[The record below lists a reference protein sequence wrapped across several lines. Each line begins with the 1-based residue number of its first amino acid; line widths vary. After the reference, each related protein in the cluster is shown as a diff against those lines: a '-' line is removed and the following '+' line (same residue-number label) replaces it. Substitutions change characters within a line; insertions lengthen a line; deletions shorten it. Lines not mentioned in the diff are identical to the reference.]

1 MNPCCNFQPLWYT
14 DCMMRSLILTIL
26 LLVAAPAQSA
36 AVARMLDIQG
46 AIGPAVA
53 EDVEHAIAD
62 AQGSSLFILRLDTPG
77 GLDLSMRRII
87 QSILASDVPVVGY
100 VAPQGARAASAGTYI
115 LYASHIA
122 AMAPATNLGAATPVQ
137 IGGMPKPDLPTP
149 NLPSSPNETK
159 KSPPPEMADNPM
171 QHKMINDAAAYIR
184 SLAQLR
190 GRNADWAEQ
199 AVRQAASLSAEQA
212 LKLHVIDLIANDI
225 PQLLLKLDGRTV
237 TTSTGE
243 ITLHTQ
249 GMVVEQVERSWRS
262 RLLAVISDPNVAY
275 ILMLLGVYGLFFE
288 LANPGFVLPGVIG
301 GISLLLALFAFQVLP
316 INIAGLGLIGLGIA
330 FMVAEA
336 FVPSFGALGLGGVI
350 AFVAGSIM
358 LMDTGVP
365 GYGVSVALIG
375 SVALASALFFIMIT
389 TMAIKARKRPVVSGA
404 EELLHETGIALES
417 FQHRG
422 HVQLHGETW
431 QALSKQPVHKGD
443 EIRVVGRDGLI
454 LEIATISHNTTE
466 VQS

>member
-1 MNPCCNFQPLWYT
+1 MV
-14 DCMMRSLILTIL
+14 L
-26 LLVAAPAQSA
+26 LAASPVQSA
-36 AVARMLDIQG
+36 PVARLLDIQG

-62 AQGSSLFILRLDTPG
+62 AQGVSLFILRMDTPG
-77 GLDLSMRRII
+77 GLDLAMRRII
-87 QSILASDVPVVGY
+87 KAILASDVPVVGY

-137 IGGMPKPDLPTP
+137 IGGMPKPDIKPPVTPELPA
-149 NLPSSPNETK
+149 SPDATK
-159 KSPPPEMADNPM
+159 KGPLSGTTKMSDNPM
-171 QHKMINDAAAYIR
+171 QHKMVNDAAAYIR

-212 LKLHVIDLIANDI
+212 LKQDVIDIIADDI

-237 TTSTGE
+237 ATSQGE
-243 ITLHTQ
+243 ITLQTQ
-249 GMVVEQVERSWRS
+249 GMLVEHVERNWRS
-262 RLLAVISDPNVAY
+262 QLLGVISDPNVAY
-275 ILMLLGVYGLFFE
+275 ILMLLGAYGLFFE

-336 FVPSFGALGLGGVI
+336 FLPSFGALGLGGVI
-350 AFVAGSIM
+350 AFVTGSIM

-375 SVALASALFFIMIT
+375 SVALVSALFFMLIT
-389 TMAIKARKRPVVSGA
+389 GMAIKARKRPVVTGA

-417 FQHRG
+417 FQQYG

-431 QALSKQPVHKGD
+431 QALSNQPVHKGD
-443 EIRVVGRDGLI
+443 AIRVTGRDGLI
-454 LEIATISHNTTE
+454 LNITIQNDNTE